1 MDSSSQT
8 QSTQSTQ
15 QQQSKVGINPLQLLV
30 NATFLA
36 YQRGAYNMKE
46 ASLISQAIDF
56 FVETK
61 QAEVPQMN
69 QSQQQQPQSQQSS
82 STPQPPPQPQQPSR
96 PETIQEE
103 PEKVIFTSQ

>member
-15 QQQSKVGINPLQLLV
+15 QQQSKDGINPLQLLV

-69 QSQQQQPQSQQSS
+69 QSQQQPQTQQSS
-82 STPQPPPQPQQPSR
+82 STPQTQQQPSR
-96 PETIQEE
+96 HETIPEE

>member
-1 MDSSSQT
+1 MDQSS
-8 QSTQSTQ
+8 QSTQPTQ
-15 QQQSKVGINPLQLLV
+15 QQQPKVSINPLQLLV

-46 ASLISQAIDF
+46 TSLISQAIDF

-69 QSQQQQPQSQQSS
+69 QSQQQPQTHQS
-82 STPQPPPQPQQPSR
+82 PPMPQPQQSSR
-96 PETIQEE
+96 PETIPEE

>member
-8 QSTQSTQ
+8 QQPQ
-15 QQQSKVGINPLQLLV
+15 QTKINPLQLLV

-46 ASLISQAIDF
+46 AAIISQAIDF

-61 QAEVPQMN
+61 QAEVPTP
-69 QSQQQQPQSQQSS
+69 SSPSS
-82 STPQPPPQPQQPSR
+82 SSSQPPQPPQQEPQ
-96 PETIQEE
+96 
-103 PEKVIFTSQ
+103 KVIFESQ

>member
-1 MDSSSQT
+1 MDSSSQS
-8 QSTQSTQ
+8 QSTQST

-46 ASLISQAIDF
+46 AALISQAIDF

-69 QSQQQQPQSQQSS
+69 QSQQQSPQSQT
-82 STPQPPPQPQQPSR
+82 STTTSR
-96 PETIQEE
+96 PETIKEE
-103 PEKVIFTSQ
+103 PEKVIFESQ

>member
-1 MDSSSQT
+1 MEQSSQT
-8 QSTQSTQ
+8 QSTQQ
-15 QQQSKVGINPLQLLV
+15 QQKVGINPLQLLV

-69 QSQQQQPQSQQSS
+69 QSQQQPQTQQS
-82 STPQPPPQPQQPSR
+82 PPPQQTQQPSR

>member
-8 QSTQSTQ
+8 QSTQPTQ
-15 QQQSKVGINPLQLLV
+15 QQQQKVGINPLQLLV

-69 QSQQQQPQSQQSS
+69 QSQQQ
-82 STPQPPPQPQQPSR
+82 TPTQPQQQSSR

-103 PEKVIFTSQ
+103 HEKVIFTSQ

>member
-8 QSTQSTQ
+8 QSTQSTQPTQ

-46 ASLISQAIDF
+46 AALISQAIDF

-69 QSQQQQPQSQQSS
+69 QSQQSNQTQPQT
-82 STPQPPPQPQQPSR
+82 STTTSR
-96 PETIQEE
+96 PETIKEE
-103 PEKVIFTSQ
+103 PEKVIFESQ

>member
-1 MDSSSQT
+1 MEQSSQT
-8 QSTQSTQ
+8 QSTQQ
-15 QQQSKVGINPLQLLV
+15 QQQQKVGINPLQLLV

-69 QSQQQQPQSQQSS
+69 QSQQQPQSQQSS
-82 STPQPPPQPQQPSR
+82 STPQPQQPSR

>member
-1 MDSSSQT
+1 MEQSSQT
-8 QSTQSTQ
+8 QSTQSTHQ
-15 QQQSKVGINPLQLLV
+15 QKVGINPLQLLV

-69 QSQQQQPQSQQSS
+69 QSQQQSQTQQTLPMPQQQQS
-82 STPQPPPQPQQPSR
+82 SR

>member
-8 QSTQSTQ
+8 QSTQPTQ

-69 QSQQQQPQSQQSS
+69 QSQQQQFPSPQT
-82 STPQPPPQPQQPSR
+82 STTPSR
-96 PETIQEE
+96 PETIPEE

>member
-8 QSTQSTQ
+8 QQ
-15 QQQSKVGINPLQLLV
+15 QKVSINPLQLLV

-46 ASLISQAIDF
+46 AALISQAIDF

-61 QAEVPQMN
+61 QAEVPQAT
-69 QSQQQQPQSQQSS
+69 QPSQQSK
-82 STPQPPPQPQQPSR
+82 R
-96 PETIQEE
+96 PETIVEE
-103 PEKVIFTSQ
+103 PSKVIFESQ

>member
-1 MDSSSQT
+1 MDSSSQS
-8 QSTQSTQ
+8 QPTQSTQ

-69 QSQQQQPQSQQSS
+69 QSQQSS
-82 STPQPPPQPQQPSR
+82 STQQTPPMPQQQSNR

>member
-1 MDSSSQT
+1 MEQSSQT
-8 QSTQSTQ
+8 QSIQSTQ
-15 QQQSKVGINPLQLLV
+15 PTQQQKVDINPLQLLV

-69 QSQQQQPQSQQSS
+69 QSPSQQ
-82 STPQPPPQPQQPSR
+82 TPPMSQQQPSR

>member
-8 QSTQSTQ
+8 QQ
-15 QQQSKVGINPLQLLV
+15 QKVSINPLQLLV

-46 ASLISQAIDF
+46 AALISQAIDF

-61 QAEVPQMN
+61 QADVPSPQP
-69 QSQQQQPQSQQSS
+69 SQPS
-82 STPQPPPQPQQPSR
+82 PPPQQSKR
-96 PETIQEE
+96 PETIVEE
-103 PEKVIFTSQ
+103 PSKVIFESQ

>member
-8 QSTQSTQ
+8 QQPQ
-15 QQQSKVGINPLQLLV
+15 QTKINPLQLLV

-46 ASLISQAIDF
+46 AAIISQAIDF

-61 QAEVPQMN
+61 QAEVP
-69 QSQQQQPQSQQSS
+69 S
-82 STPQPPPQPQQPSR
+82 PQPPQPPQPQQPSKR
-96 PETIQEE
+96 PETIMEE
-103 PEKVIFTSQ
+103 PSKVIFESQ

>member
-1 MDSSSQT
+1 MEQSSQT

-15 QQQSKVGINPLQLLV
+15 QQKVGINPLQLLV

-46 ASLISQAIDF
+46 ASIISQAIDF

-69 QSQQQQPQSQQSS
+69 QSQQQPQTQQSPPTMSQQQQSS
-82 STPQPPPQPQQPSR
+82 K
-96 PETIQEE
+96 PETISEE

>member
-1 MDSSSQT
+1 MEQSSQT
-8 QSTQSTQ
+8 QSIQSTQ
-15 QQQSKVGINPLQLLV
+15 PTQQQKVGINPLQLLV

-69 QSQQQQPQSQQSS
+69 QSQQSS
-82 STPQPPPQPQQPSR
+82 STQQTPPMPQQQSNR

>member
-8 QSTQSTQ
+8 QPTQSTQ

-69 QSQQQQPQSQQSS
+69 QSQQSSPTQQSPTMS
-82 STPQPPPQPQQPSR
+82 QQPSR

>member
-15 QQQSKVGINPLQLLV
+15 STQQQSKVGINPLQLLV

-69 QSQQQQPQSQQSS
+69 QSQQQPQTQQSPH
-82 STPQPPPQPQQPSR
+82 TMPQQQQSSR
-96 PETIQEE
+96 PETIPEE

>member
-8 QSTQSTQ
+8 QQTQSTQPTQ
-15 QQQSKVGINPLQLLV
+15 QQQSKVGINPLH
-30 NATFLA
+30 ATFLA

-46 ASLISQAIDF
+46 AALISQAIDF

-69 QSQQQQPQSQQSS
+69 QSQQSNQSQSQT
-82 STPQPPPQPQQPSR
+82 STTTSR
-96 PETIQEE
+96 PETIKEE
-103 PEKVIFTSQ
+103 PEKVIFESQ

>member
-1 MDSSSQT
+1 MEQSSQT
-8 QSTQSTQ
+8 QPTQSTQ
-15 QQQSKVGINPLQLLV
+15 PKVSINPLQLLV

-69 QSQQQQPQSQQSS
+69 QSQQSSPAPQ
-82 STPQPPPQPQQPSR
+82 TPPIPQQQPSR
-96 PETIQEE
+96 PETITEE
-103 PEKVIFTSQ
+103 PEKVIFASQ

>member
-8 QSTQSTQ
+8 QSTQPTQPTQ
-15 QQQSKVGINPLQLLV
+15 QQKVGINPLQLLV

-69 QSQQQQPQSQQSS
+69 QSQQQPQTQQSS
-82 STPQPPPQPQQPSR
+82 STPQTQQQPSR
-96 PETIQEE
+96 HETIPEE

>member
-8 QSTQSTQ
+8 QSTQPTQ

-61 QAEVPQMN
+61 QADVPQMN
-69 QSQQQQPQSQQSS
+69 QSQQQS
-82 STPQPPPQPQQPSR
+82 PQPQTSTTTSR
-96 PETIQEE
+96 PETIKEE
-103 PEKVIFTSQ
+103 PEKVIFESQ

>member
-8 QSTQSTQ
+8 QSTQQ
-15 QQQSKVGINPLQLLV
+15 QQPKVSINPLQLLV

-46 ASLISQAIDF
+46 TALISQAIDF

-61 QAEVPQMN
+61 QAEVPQPH
-69 QSQQQQPQSQQSS
+69 QQQSPSPQT
-82 STPQPPPQPQQPSR
+82 STTTSR
-96 PETIQEE
+96 PETIKEE
-103 PEKVIFTSQ
+103 PEKVIFESQ